1 MVVKVQVL
9 FVDFVPRIVSLLR
22 VTKNGAVVF
31 VEKTLANNGVNG
43 ILDVIVTGEIVELV
57 IVVSKAEDC
66 VDFGNDTELL
76 EVDLCAYVGGV
87 GVLVCVFPPM
97 IWTGVLLD
105 FGVMLLVNEVRDVVD
120 LVLKMR
126 KTDVVAGII
135 VLVNVGL
142 IEAGLNGVGGCT
154 EVNGT
159 CVPVLPVNIVV

>member
-1 MVVKVQVL
+1 MRDVL
-9 FVDFVPRIVSLLR
+9 
-22 VTKNGAVVF
+22 
-31 VEKTLANNGVNG
+31 
-43 ILDVIVTGEIVELV
+43 VTGEILCLV
-57 IVVSKAEDC
+57 YVVSIAENC
-66 VDFGNDTELL
+66 VDFGNDTEEL

-142 IEAGLNGVGGCT
+142 IEAELIGVGWCT

-159 CVPVLPVNIVV
+159 CVPVLLVNIVVWTDCGGARDVTGFAEVKL

>member
-1 MVVKVQVL
+1 MRDVL
-9 FVDFVPRIVSLLR
+9 
-22 VTKNGAVVF
+22 
-31 VEKTLANNGVNG
+31 
-43 ILDVIVTGEIVELV
+43 VTGEILCLV
-57 IVVSKAEDC
+57 YVVSIAENC
-66 VDFGNDTELL
+66 VDFGNDTEEL

-142 IEAGLNGVGGCT
+142 IEAELIGVG
-154 EVNGT
+154 
-159 CVPVLPVNIVV
+159 